1 MMLISK
7 KQMIIGITLAL
18 LAVPGQAIEPYR
30 QYTKHPSSIAK
41 ASGDFS
47 DTYKYWK
54 DTENIDESL
63 LGNDQ
68 AWKLNSKWQDEP
80 FDDSLHGGHVAMD
93 RGEELYN
100 NLNTNGEFANC
111 IGAKNGNLG
120 GLRANHY
127 PRFNIELN
135 HVTGLE
141 EMIQNCAE
149 KQGMNLLNGSYDN
162 SAVSVH
168 IGRYSNGMPMNVNV
182 NEGELKLAFERG
194 ERLFFMRT
202 GWTNFACGTCHVT
215 FVGKHL
221 RGQTPTTYYGDAAHW
236 PTFRAKNELQSLHLR
251 FTECNR
257 SGGTQPIAIGS
268 REYTDLEVYL
278 TGLSNGQPVRQP
290 SVRN

>member
-1 MMLISK
+1 MTTPKNHIV
-7 KQMIIGITLAL
+7 IGILLAL
-18 LAVPGQAIEPYR
+18 SVFPGQAQEPYR
-30 QYTKHPSSIAK
+30 QYVKHPDSIAK
-41 ASGDFS
+41 ASADVSG
-47 DTYKYWK
+47 TYKYWK
-54 DTENIDESL
+54 DTGNINEAL
-63 LGNDQ
+63 LINDQ

-93 RGEELYN
+93 RGEEVYDK
-100 NLNTNGEFANC
+100 LNANGEFANC
-111 IGAKNGNLG
+111 IGASNGHLD

-127 PRFNIELN
+127 PRFNEQLN

-141 EMIQNCAE
+141 EMIELCAD
-149 KQGMNLLNGSYDN
+149 KQGKTLLNGSYDN
-162 SAVSVH
+162 SAISVY
-168 IGRYSNGMPMNVNV
+168 IGSFSNGMAMNVNV
-182 NEGELKLAFERG
+182 SEGELKLAFERG
-194 ERLFFMRT
+194 EKLFFMRT

-215 FVGKHL
+215 FSGKHL

-236 PTFRAKNELQSLHLR
+236 PTFRVKNELQSLHLR